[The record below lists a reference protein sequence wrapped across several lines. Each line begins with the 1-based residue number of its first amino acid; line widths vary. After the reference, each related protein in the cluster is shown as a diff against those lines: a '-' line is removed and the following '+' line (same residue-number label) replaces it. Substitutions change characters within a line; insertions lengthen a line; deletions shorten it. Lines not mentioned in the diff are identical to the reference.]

1 MPRGRMYSIEE
12 AKERTQR
19 NKRKSYEN
27 MDITVRRQMNLI
39 RVRRYREKK
48 RIQQMEKDNTNDEP
62 HDE

>member
-1 MPRGRMYSIEE
+1 MYSIEE
-12 AKERTQR
+12 AARRTKM
-19 NKRKSYEN
+19 NKIKHYEN
-27 MDITVRRQMNLI
+27 MDITIRRQMNLI